1 MATKR
6 ATKWGQRP
14 LAIALSLTMITTLGV
29 VARPEVAQAA
39 TPEEQAISDGIEQL
53 MAALGGLDNLDELG
67 QPLPLTELLPTG
79 DDGLDLAATLIDAI
93 ADLGGGFS
101 NGALEAH
108 LESLSGTTA
117 GGVVVDVDADVSGD
131 VVMFATLTFTR
142 SVSSP
147 IDFFEDGVDLGGG
160 AIGGSLTLD
169 MSGLVVE
176 LDDSGVAPELF
187 LPMPNTIGHVT
198 ADLDV
203 DFGSGVD
210 IRLGILDVTVTGTAS
225 ADVDFTIDLVDPDSD
240 GRLSLDELAAA
251 ASIDLFNIQYAS
263 SGAAMNASLAV
274 AGGTLLAGS
283 GLTGTVVYVDT
294 DLSDD
299 AVDTLDVNLPELR
312 DFTNMGAPEILVSI
326 AQLAVS
332 LQAMQTRVAN
342 PNLPMLGAPA
352 PAPGETL
359 DKTVENLA
367 DLIDVNAAIGD
378 FFVTKGLARPESPFE
393 LLIGDT
399 DGDGVPDVDLETL
412 GLATLDGIMAELE
425 TALGDAADLAYADG
439 AITFDL
445 AFGASYTPPPA
456 EVKLNDQLAELGLSG
471 LVSANGS
478 AGIGVVADYDVDV
491 TFGIDLADFD
501 IADPITDF
509 LFIDTAG
516 TEITGNALASADLAL
531 GGTIGFLEVALT
543 DQNPAA
549 GAAGW
554 VPILGKRAG
563 DSTDMVTI
571 DLASDG
577 DKLTLTELYQG
588 LANLDTD
595 LVNGNQFVIDGGPAL
610 SVTGTINAAVPATT
624 LTAVATIG
632 STDLVGAEVTFGW
645 EDILD
650 EAPTLSGN
658 ANFNEDLLSFNID
671 PDNPLALFN
680 QIVDAVDVAIGAV
693 ATIDEGGVVDE
704 ELPIIGT
711 SLRDS
716 VSFLDDVRD
725 TVNEL
730 AQDPAGSLQRF
741 ETELELAI
749 ASAFGV
755 DISAIGDAPDPNDA
769 DFIDDNDTPLDLSD
783 DFFDDDVFQAAL
795 DQYIAD
801 VAAFL
806 AANDYVQLEYVAGS
820 GPGTILLTLNLGV
833 CSDVATYAGVG
844 CTQEI
849 PLMSEFNFDTSGFG
863 DLAGLIAAEGEG
875 TVELDYNASVT
886 VGLGVELPDVFN
898 GDVTPKPFVADSS
911 GVDLRVA
918 GVFDGAFNA
927 SIGPFEVEVGAVTA
941 AVEDCANDTDDDGDG
956 AVNDGC
962 VQVGDTADPDCSN
975 ALDDDPDDDDDSD
988 GTDDGTPSVVNDGC
1002 PDVPTTVQA
1011 KAGAAF
1017 TVAGDVTGDRAYLV
1031 PEVGEPGVDDLF
1043 ASIDL
1048 GTALGTNDVVDCGD
1062 GVRYACAS
1070 LPLRVNAGGAPIY
1083 LGTIQLDVT
1092 ELSPFDA
1099 TVGPPG
1105 ILDDIKANLLANA
1118 ETLAWQLIGQG
1129 LQDFGDFI
1137 EESTDG
1143 ASYDVD
1149 IPVVGDVLDGGAA
1162 IGAAFNDSFATPVGT
1177 FLQSFDPTDV
1187 DSVAGPLQDEMYD
1200 LIGPDGAGLL
1210 LDTQGPAGV
1219 DPDDIVVIVLCGND
1233 AHVCASPADGVLDI
1247 VDLSLQF
1254 SIGETIAEAP
1264 EIPFDFGFPGLR
1276 LATADGPDADEDPD
1290 GITASVDW
1298 SIDVGFGLSLT
1309 EGFYLSTGGTD
1320 EISLDVSVNTPDFM
1334 ADIAFLGVNIDGDNS
1349 DTPKPVGR
1357 EADELNLS
1365 IAIDLPDPSGTGK
1378 LALSNLL
1385 NVDPIDLLPTIS
1397 ANVDIYWRLATAPEF
1412 GGSEAGDGS
1421 LPTVYAT
1428 LDIQW
1433 GATLGVD
1440 GLNFGDLDMSFEDVE
1455 LDLGSFINDFLA
1467 PILDEVTKFTK
1478 PLQPIIDVV
1487 SAPIPGISQLAEL
1500 VGEEPVTMIDLFEAI
1515 SGNDLTL
1522 IKTLLDVVTFIN
1534 AVAALG
1540 DAGEIIIPIGR
1551 FDISGE
1557 TIGDTE
1563 LPANQKRKLISGQS
1577 DPSSIMDAM
1586 GGLDSSFDAF
1596 VASFNQNLA
1605 DGDEFSDDEP
1615 GFTFPAFEDLSNIF
1629 NLLVGEDITLV
1640 RFASG
1645 PLKAE
1650 FGFSQ
1655 SFGPIAVGPI
1665 PVSIVISGSA
1675 SIEGR
1680 FAVGYDTKGV
1690 RQLVQAITSD
1700 DGPDVSFL
1708 QGFGFLFNGLFL
1720 DDLNS
1725 AGQDVPEIRL
1735 VVEFAAGAAVDLVII
1750 SAGVEGGVRATLDL
1764 NLHDGGFFN
1773 PIPPENLDGK
1783 LRLDEIA
1790 SFIFNN
1796 PICLFDVS
1804 GKLEAFVRIFVEID
1818 LFLFSK
1824 RFQFTVVNI
1833 TLLELENIT
1842 AELCEPPEPVL
1853 SERDADGVL
1862 HLNIGTKA
1870 GDRGFAETEPDE
1882 KFIVRQ
1888 LDDDS
1893 VLVSAFGF
1901 EEERHG
1907 VTKVIGDASG
1917 GNDTVRFEPGSIES
1931 VIMVGDEEKVV
1942 SQQVPFVIPTVIC
1955 GGAGDDKLF
1964 GGEGPDRLGGD
1975 GSLVMESGEWTC
1987 STGESG
1993 GDGLDQISANGGI
2006 DTVWGHGESDQLG
2019 GGSGNDIIDAGGGD
2033 DQVDGDLGADRID
2046 GGPGADNLKGGA
2058 DANPSTFDIDPT
2070 TPNVI
2075 DLPPPGFSDD
2085 IINGGPDDDTIE
2097 GDWGDDTINGDGGD
2111 DIIVGGFGNDTIDG
2125 GPDQDIIYGDDG
2137 DDPMLRG
2144 GTGDDSIFGMD
2155 GDDTIEGDEGDD
2167 NLMGNDGDDDIGG
2180 GPGLDIILG
2189 DNGTINRAPLQ
2200 GNLLPTDPAAP
2211 LVTTI
2216 PSAGAAGDT
2225 DLDGD
2230 GDDDIIYGQA
2240 GADTMNG
2247 GGGNDLMFG
2256 DNGIDTM
2263 SGDAGADTMFG
2274 DNDADVMFGDN
2285 AAAAN
2290 ACADGADMMRGGPGA
2305 DLMSGNGAGDTMFG
2319 DSGEDTVYG
2328 DAAVANEPCDGVDV
2342 IRGLAD
2348 GDDIWGNGKGDD
2360 IQGDGGNDQIVGGN
2374 REAGVA
2380 DGTDF
2385 ISGNADADV
2394 IAGDN
2399 AIITGGA
2406 NPDTDTWL
2414 VQLRVD
2420 GLGALDVIGGDA
2432 GDDRIYGQAG
2442 NDALDGD
2449 AGNDSIEGN
2458 SGADL
2463 INGGTGDDDLVGGSS
2478 AFDGVNDDGRNGD
2491 DRLDDGDTIHGNDGA
2506 DSIAGDN
2513 AWISRNVP
2521 SSAPALIVLFDVG
2534 TTSSTPTPGTSGPDT
2549 IFGDAQDDQ
2558 IFGQA
2563 ASDTIDGN
2571 DGDDYIEGNDGN
2583 DSLSGN
2589 DGDDDIVGGGSANDG
2604 VIDAD
2609 RLGTGLSDVGETLI
2623 SGGSGVDYIA
2633 GDNALLSRVV
2643 PSGAPAL
2650 VVLFD
2655 IETVTLGALPGTG
2668 GPETL
2673 IDGGPGDD
2681 LIFGQTGNDNIDGGL
2696 DDDYVEGNNG
2706 ADDIDGGIG
2715 DDDLVGGGSASDGVI
2730 DDHRDGTSLLD
2741 DGDVIRG
2748 GSDEDWI
2755 AGDNAL
2761 INRSVPALD
2770 RAGVELFDV
2779 EVYDYVSSMSLTS
2792 PQTGGADTIT
2802 GDGAPDRIFG
2812 QTDGDDLSGGGGAD
2826 YVEGNNGIDTID
2838 GGGGD
2843 DDLIGGGSATDG
2855 VIDGERRGHR
2865 LLDQGENIVTG
2876 GVGDDWIT
2884 GDNALINRNLPA
2896 VNGPNGSQRAPIELF
2911 DVQTITGS
2919 AIAGE
2924 VSGGDVLHGDEDD
2937 DRIFGQGNG
2946 FQDADQADPDDGL
2959 DNDFDGRESASST
2972 EYDCA
2977 DDFDND
2983 GDGATDAAESG
2994 CSGAIDED
3002 TAWDGDIM
3010 FGGSGD
3016 DAMEGN
3022 HGADWMFGDEGED
3035 DMIGGGS
3042 ANDGVIDDNRNPVGL
3057 LDRSDVMSGGADD
3070 DVMTGD
3076 NARIDRVAAGGSFAR
3091 LDSDDLLSPAAAGYG
3106 PVDQAVR
3113 LTNMFPGDAGAA
3125 AHGDDH
3131 MTGDDGNDEMYGQ
3144 LGDDFVLGSAGD
3156 DALIGDLGQVQ
3167 VDLVGDSAA
3176 DPAPAT
3182 IVSNSPRW
3190 EAAVNQVGSLRWDT
3204 ELYAADTSA
3213 GGVGGNDVLLGYD
3226 GRDVAFGGPGNDVIN
3241 GDGDGVEETLDPTQS
3256 EFSHI
3261 TDIDA
3266 TTVDD
3271 DVLFGGDDADAI
3283 WGGRGN
3289 DVEYGGWGDDHLDVR
3304 PRDEPDNGRKGK
3316 QLEIYPR
3323 DRPAWFTYAFPENF
3337 QDVDFMYGGWDRDA
3351 HQADQAANGP
3361 DPGDRMADWAG
3372 GFNVFY
3378 VCPAGYGDFTITR
3391 SGAPAIRAFLQELAE
3406 ANGAIDAAT
3415 EGSSGFRDIAYVF
3428 TNQRGQNSHPPH
3440 PDHAAHFT
3448 CADFGNV
3455 VP

>member
-6 ATKWGQRP
+6 STRWAQRP
-14 LAIALSLTMITTLGV
+14 LAVALSLTMIITLGV
-29 VARPEVAQAA
+29 VARPQVAQAA
-39 TPEEQAISDGIEQL
+39 TPQEQAISDGVEQL

-79 DDGLDLAATLIDAI
+79 DDGLDLAATLIEAI
-93 ADLGGGFS
+93 ADLGDGFD
-101 NGALEAH
+101 NGALESH

-117 GGVVVDVDADVSGD
+117 GGVVVDVDAEVSGD
-131 VVMFATLTFTR
+131 VVTFATLTFAR

-147 IDFFEDGVDLGGG
+147 IDFFEGGVDLGGG
-160 AIGGSLTLD
+160 SIGGSLTLD

-176 LDDSGVAPELF
+176 LDESGALPELF
-187 LPMPNTIGHVT
+187 LPMPNTTGHVT

-225 ADVDFTIDLVDPDSD
+225 ADVDFTIDLVDPDAD
-240 GRLSLDELAAA
+240 GRLSLDELASAA
-251 ASIDLFNIQYAS
+251 AIDLFDIQYS
-263 SGAAMNASLAV
+263 SSSAAMNASLAV
-274 AGGTLLAGS
+274 ADGTLLAGA
-283 GLTGTVVYVDT
+283 GLTGTVVYADA

-299 AVDTLDVNLPELR
+299 TVDTLELDLPELG

-367 DLIDVNAAIGD
+367 DLLDVNAAIGD
-378 FFVTKGLARPESPFE
+378 FFVAKGLSRPESPFE

-399 DGDGVPDVDLETL
+399 DGDGVPDVDLDAL

-501 IADPITDF
+501 IAEPITDF

-531 GGTIGFLEVALT
+531 GGTIGFLEVALS
-543 DQNPAA
+543 DQNTAS

-563 DSTDMVTI
+563 DTTDMVTI
-571 DLASDG
+571 DVASD
-577 DKLTLTELYQG
+577 DDTLTLTELYQG
-588 LANLDTD
+588 LAGLDTNVVD
-595 LVNGNQFVIDGGPAL
+595 GNQFVIDGGPDL
-610 SVTGTINAAVPATT
+610 SVTGTINAAVPDTT

-632 STDLVGAEVTFGW
+632 STELAGAEVTFGW
-645 EDILD
+645 PDILD
-650 EAPTLSGN
+650 EAPTMSGN
-658 ANFNEDLLSFNID
+658 AAFNDDLLSFNID

-680 QIVDAVDVAIGAV
+680 QIIDAVDVAIGAV

-725 TVNEL
+725 TVNQL
-730 AQDPAGSLQRF
+730 SQDPAGSLQRF

-755 DISAIGDAPDPNDA
+755 DISSIGDAPDPNDA
-769 DFIDDNDTPLDLSD
+769 GFIDDNGTPGDATD
-783 DFFDDDVFQAAL
+783 DFFDDAVFQAAL

-806 AANDYVQLEYVAGS
+806 AANDYVQLEYLAVPGE
-820 GPGTILLTLNLGV
+820 PGTILLTLDLGV
-833 CSDVATYAGVG
+833 CSDVATYGGVG

-849 PLMSEFNFDTSGFG
+849 PLTSEFNFDTSGFG

-875 TVELDYNASVT
+875 SVALDYNASVT
-886 VGLGVELPDVFN
+886 VGLGVELPDVFE
-898 GDVTPKPFVADSS
+898 GDVTPKPFVLDSS

-918 GVFDGAFNA
+918 GLFDGAFNA
-927 SIGPFEVEVGAVTA
+927 SIGPFEVEVGAVTS
-941 AVEDCANDTDDDGDG
+941 AVEDCSNDIDDDGDG

-962 VQVGDTADPDCSN
+962 EQVGDTVDPDCAN
-975 ALDDDPDDDDDSD
+975 DLDDDPDDDDLSD
-988 GTDDGTPSVVNDGC
+988 TVDDDTPSVVNDGC
-1002 PDVPTTVQA
+1002 PEVGTTVQA
-1011 KAGAAF
+1011 RAGAAF
-1017 TVAGDVTGDRAYLV
+1017 TVNGDVAGDRAYLF
-1031 PEVGEPGVDDLF
+1031 PAGGEPGVGDLF

-1070 LPLRVNAGGAPIY
+1070 LPLRVNAGGAPIH
-1083 LGTIQLDVT
+1083 LGTIEFEVT
-1092 ELSPFDA
+1092 ELSPFTA

-1105 ILDDIKANLLANA
+1105 VMDEIKANLLDNA

-1149 IPVVGDVLDGGAA
+1149 IPVVGDVLDGGAE
-1162 IGAAFNDSFATPVGT
+1162 IGAAFNDSFATPVGA

-1187 DSVAGPLQDEMYD
+1187 DSIAGPLQSEMYD
-1200 LIGPDGAGLL
+1200 LIGPGGADLL
-1210 LDTQGPAGV
+1210 LDTQAPAGV
-1219 DPDDIVVIVLCGND
+1219 DPGDIVVVVLCGND
-1233 AHVCASPADGVLDI
+1233 AHTCVDPADGVLDI

-1254 SIGETIAEAP
+1254 SIGENIAEAP

-1276 LATADGPDADEDPD
+1276 LATADGPDAGDDPD

-1309 EGFYLSTGGTD
+1309 EGFYLATGGDD
-1320 EISLDVSVNTPDFM
+1320 EISLDVSVNTPDFL
-1334 ADIAFLGVNIDGDNS
+1334 ADIAFLGVDIDGDNS
-1349 DTPKPVGR
+1349 DTPKPAGR
-1357 EADELNLS
+1357 QADELNLS

-1385 NVDPIDLLPTIS
+1385 NVDPVDLLPTIS
-1397 ANVDIYWRLATAPEF
+1397 ADVDIYWRLATAPEF

-1433 GATLGVD
+1433 SATLGVD

-1467 PILDEVTKFTK
+1467 PILDEVTKFTE

-1487 SAPIPGISQLAEL
+1487 SAPIPGVSQLAEL
-1500 VGEEPVTMIDLFEAI
+1500 VGEDPVTMIDLFEAI

-1551 FDISGE
+1551 FDIGGAA
-1557 TIGDTE
+1557 IGDSE
-1563 LPANQKRKLISGQS
+1563 LPANQKSSLISGETVTT
-1577 DPSSIMDAM
+1577 SSITDAM
-1586 GGLDSSFDAF
+1586 SGLNSSFDAF
-1596 VASFNQNLA
+1596 VASFNENLA
-1605 DGDEFSDDEP
+1605 DGAEFSDDEP

-1690 RQLVQAITSD
+1690 RQLVQAITDD

-1708 QGFGFLFNGLFL
+1708 KGFGFLFNGLFL

-1735 VVEFAAGAAVDLVII
+1735 VVEFAAGAAVDLVVV

-1842 AELCEPPEPVL
+1842 ADLCEPPDPVL
-1853 SERDADGVL
+1853 SELDPTDGVL

-1882 KFIVRQ
+1882 KFVVLQ
-1888 LDDDS
+1888 LDEDS

-1901 EEERHG
+1901 EETRHG
-1907 VTKVIGDASG
+1907 VSKVVGDAAG
-1917 GNDTVRFEPGSIES
+1917 GDDSVRFGPGSIES
-1931 VIMVGDEEKVV
+1931 VVLVDGEETVV
-1942 SQQVPFVIPTVIC
+1942 SEQVPFVIPTVIC
-1955 GGAGDDKLF
+1955 GGPGDDKLS

-1975 GSLVMESGEWTC
+1975 GSLVQESGDWTC

-1993 GDGLDQISANGGI
+1993 DDGLDQISANGGL
-2006 DTVWGHGESDQLG
+2006 DTVWGHGGSDQLG
-2019 GGSGNDIIDAGGGD
+2019 GGSGNDVIDAGGGD
-2033 DQVDGDLGADRID
+2033 DQVNGDLGADTIF

-2058 DANPSTFDIDPT
+2058 DANPSTFDTDPS

-2085 IINGGPDDDTIE
+2085 VIHGGPGPDSIE
-2097 GDWGDDTINGDGGD
+2097 GDWGDDTIEGDEGD
-2111 DIIVGGFGNDTIDG
+2111 DVIVGGFGDDTIDG

-2144 GTGDDSIFGMD
+2144 GTGDDSIFGMN
-2155 GDDTIEGDEGDD
+2155 GNDTIEGDEGDD
-2167 NLMGNDGDDDIGG
+2167 NLIGNDGDDAIGG
-2180 GPGLDIILG
+2180 GDGLDIILG

-2200 GNLLPTDPAAP
+2200 GNLLPTDPALP
-2211 LVTTI
+2211 LVTTMS
-2216 PSAGAAGDT
+2216 SAGAAGDT

-2230 GDDDIIYGQA
+2230 GDDDVIYGQA

-2256 DNGIDTM
+2256 DNGGDTM

-2285 AAAAN
+2285 AAASN
-2290 ACADGADMMRGGPGA
+2290 DCADGADLMRGGPAA

-2319 DSGEDTVYG
+2319 DSGEDVIYG
-2328 DAAVANEPCDGVDV
+2328 DAAVADEPCDGVDI

-2360 IQGDGGNDQIVGGN
+2360 IQGDGGKDQIVGGN
-2374 REAGVA
+2374 RESGVA

-2385 ISGNADADV
+2385 IDGNADDDV

-2399 AIITGGA
+2399 AVITGGA
-2406 NPDTDTWL
+2406 DPDTGTWL
-2414 VQLRVD
+2414 VELRVD
-2420 GLGALDVIGGDA
+2420 GAGALDVIGGDA

-2442 NDALDGD
+2442 GDALDGD
-2449 AGNDSIEGN
+2449 AGDDSIEGN

-2478 AFDGVNDDGRNGD
+2478 ALDGVNDDGRSGD
-2491 DRLDDGDTIHGNDGA
+2491 GRLDGGDTIHGDDGV
-2506 DSIAGDN
+2506 DWIAGDN

-2521 SSAPALIVLFDVG
+2521 SGAPALIVLFDVG
-2534 TTSSTPTPGTSGPDT
+2534 TTASTPAPGTSGPDT
-2549 IFGDAQDDQ
+2549 IFGDALGDQ
-2558 IFGQA
+2558 IFGQG
-2563 ASDTIDGN
+2563 ASDTIEGN

-2583 DSLSGN
+2583 DTLSGN
-2589 DGDDDIVGGGSANDG
+2589 GGADDIVGGGSANDG

-2609 RLGTGLSDVGETLI
+2609 RIGDGLSDVGETLI
-2623 SGGSGVDYIA
+2623 SGGAGADYIA
-2633 GDNALLSRVV
+2633 GDNALMSRVV
-2643 PSGAPAL
+2643 PSSAPVPVL
-2650 VVLFD
+2650 LFD
-2655 IETVTLGALPGTG
+2655 VETVTIGALPGTG
-2668 GPETL
+2668 GPEVL
-2673 IDGGPGDD
+2673 IDGGADDD
-2681 LIFGQTGNDNIDGGL
+2681 LVFGQTGGDTIEGGPGA
-2696 DDDYVEGNNG
+2696 DYVEGNNG
-2706 ADDIDGGIG
+2706 ADSIDGGIG

-2730 DDHRDGTSLLD
+2730 DDDRNGTSLLD
-2741 DGDVIRG
+2741 DGDDIRG

-2761 INRSVPALD
+2761 INRSVPALG
-2770 RAGVELFDV
+2770 RAGIELFDV
-2779 EVYDYVSSMSLTS
+2779 EVYDYDLSMSLTS
-2792 PQTGGADTIT
+2792 PQTGGPDAIT

-2812 QTDGDDLSGGGGAD
+2812 QTDDDDLGGGGGND
-2826 YVEGNNGIDTID
+2826 YIEGNNGVDTID

-2876 GVGDDWIT
+2876 GFGDDWIT

-2911 DVQTITGS
+2911 DVQVAGGS
-2919 AIAGE
+2919 AISPS
-2924 VSGGDVLHGDEDD
+2924 VSGGDLLQGNEGA
-2937 DRIFGQGNG
+2937 DRLFGQGNG
-2946 FQDADQADPDDGL
+2946 SQPADQTDPVDGRNN
-2959 DNDFDGRESASST
+2959 DYNSGAEASPDFDRLTVDPAGVDEDG
-2972 EYDCA
+2972 EH
-2977 DDFDND
+2977 ND
-2983 GDGATDAAESG
+2983 GWLG
-2994 CSGAIDED
+2994 D
-3002 TAWDGDIM
+3002 TIIGGDGDDEI
-3010 FGGSGD
+3010 
-3016 DAMEGN
+3016 EGN
-3022 HGADWMFGDEGED
+3022 HGNDLIFGNGDED
-3035 DMIGGGS
+3035 DIAGGGS
-3042 ANDGVIDDNRNPVGL
+3042 ADDGKIWDAMRLANGANL
-3057 LDRSDVMSGGADD
+3057 LDGAD
-3070 DVMTGD
+3070 V
-3076 NARIDRVAAGGSFAR
+3076 I
-3091 LDSDDLLSPAAAGYG
+3091 
-3106 PVDQAVR
+3106 
-3113 LTNMFPGDAGAA
+3113 
-3125 AHGDDH
+3125 HGDDGDATVGDH
-3131 MTGDDGNDEMYGQ
+3131 DAIVGDNGWVGRTGIVISGDGPDGVSMTLTQRLVLMVGVQTPAGTFGDDFIAGNGGHDEMYGQ
-3144 LGDDFVLGSAGD
+3144 AGADMVEGEYGS
-3156 DALIGDLGQVQ
+3156 DAMVGDLGLVTTELLGDGDANVLCGDPQFLEPQQPFVGEDICVDGTLFRQVELFAF
-3167 VDLVGDSAA
+3167 DD
-3176 DPAPAT
+3176 T
-3182 IVSNSPRW
+3182 
-3190 EAAVNQVGSLRWDT
+3190 QVGVVDASDVMIGGDGDDWMHGG
-3204 ELYAADTSA
+3204 AGAD
-3213 GGVGGNDVLLGYD
+3213 L
-3226 GRDVAFGGPGNDVIN
+3226 IQ
-3241 GDGDGVEETLDPTQS
+3241 GDGDGGAEIVDPDADYT
-3256 EFSHI
+3256 
-3261 TDIDA
+3261 TDVTDPNPASADKDRI
-3266 TTVDD
+3266 
-3271 DVLFGGDDADAI
+3271 FGGDSNGHGSVDTVSGGDGDVT
-3283 WGGRGN
+3283 WGGRGDDYTWAGN
-3289 DVEYGGWGDDHLDVR
+3289 GDDMIDVR
-3304 PRDEPDNGRKGK
+3304 PDGT
-3316 QLEIYPR
+3316 YPATWA
-3323 DRPAWFTYAFPENF
+3323 AWAEA
-3337 QDVDFMYGGWDRDA
+3337 DVESYHGIDVSYGGWDQDA
-3351 HQADQAANGP
+3351 AQANVAANGP
-3361 DPGDRMADWAG
+3361 IAGDRVLDWAGVYNVTYLCPATYGAYVTVRGQPPQLIQWVIDLAAASGAVDPGD
-3372 GFNVFY
+3372 
-3378 VCPAGYGDFTITR
+3378 P
-3391 SGAPAIRAFLQELAE
+3391 
-3406 ANGAIDAAT
+3406 
-3415 EGSSGFRDIAYVF
+3415 GSSGYNEVAMVYKTDVKNN
-3428 TNQRGQNSHPPH
+3428 TNPIYPGTPG
-3440 PDHAAHFT
+3440 HFT
-3448 CADFGNV
+3448 CD
-3455 VP
+3455 P